1 MNRHARL
8 SALLDLMGEAGHV
21 DVDVTARQLRVSA
34 STIRRDLNYLHDQQ
48 LVTRT
53 RGGAVATTISYD
65 LPIRYRS
72 ANRHSDKARIGVAAA
87 ALIAGPD
94 VVALNGGTTTT
105 EVARALAIREPADP
119 ADPATAALTIVTNAI
134 NIAGELTVR
143 RHVKLVMTGG
153 VARPQAFE
161 LTGPLAAQTLDQ
173 ISFDWAVIGV
183 DALDGES
190 GARATDEEEAEINR
204 LMVSRARTVV
214 VVADSSKLRGRAF
227 AHICPAGAID
237 VLVTDTAAD
246 PLRVRAIRER
256 GVDVVLV

>member
-21 DVDVTARQLRVSA
+21 DAVAVARQLDVSA

-72 ANRHSDKARIGVAAA
+72 AGRRGDKARIGEAAA
-87 ALIAGPD
+87 RLVGVHDIVG
-94 VVALNGGTTTT
+94 LNGGSTTT
-105 EVARALAIREPADP
+105 EVARALAAREWPDQR
-119 ADPATAALTIVTNAI
+119 TAPLTIVTNAI

-153 VARPQAFE
+153 VARAQAFE
-161 LTGPLAAQTLDQ
+161 LTGPLASGTLAQITLD
-173 ISFDWAVIGV
+173 WAIIGV
-183 DALDGES
+183 NALDPAA
-190 GARATDEEEAEINR
+190 GARASDEDEAQVNR
-204 LMVSRARTVV
+204 LMVERAGSVA
-214 VVADSSKLRGRAF
+214 VVADSSKLRARAF
-227 AHICPAGAID
+227 AHICPVQDID
-237 VLVTDTAAD
+237 VVVTDVSAD
-246 PLRVRAIRER
+246 PGTVRQLRAQ
-256 GVDVVLV
+256 GVQVMLA